1 LFLEKPYAVRISLWV
16 TLAAYHFF
24 Q

>member
-1 LFLEKPYAVRISLWV
+1 LFLEKPYAVMISLWV
-16 TLAAYHFF
+16 SLAAYHFF